1 MGRQRK
7 KPEYNPEII
16 QQEMIEITK
25 ELYLGRRESSN
36 KKRNTLSSVAEELDI
51 SIAKVIKLLITG
63 GAYMPEK
70 ARRVNEL
77 YSTGLTVAEIQN
89 KLGVSRATV
98 QSYLPYRKGVYSAK
112 ETSVNADR
120 IRIYRERCKCIEDLQ
135 DEPTEESLWNAV
147 VLFQEYPFYTS
158 SGLPFSYVLKEG
170 RDGTPNKELVVNRR
184 QESKTLA
191 WSSVI
196 LAFHK
201 ALEMRGGV
209 VERPKG
215 LGDIRGISY
224 VYPMLYRFGII
235 EVPSKKA
242 EKMKLKGG
250 KYHKVIEK

>member
-16 QQEMIEITK
+16 QQEMIEIAK
-25 ELYLGRRESSN
+25 ELYLERRDSSN

-77 YSTGLTVAEIQN
+77 YSTELTVAEIQN

-135 DEPTEESLWNAV
+135 DDPTEDSLWNAV

-158 SGLPFSYVLKEG
+158 SGLSFSYVLKEG
-170 RDGTPNKELVVNRR
+170 RDGTPNKELLVNRR

-201 ALEMRGGV
+201 ALEMRGEV

-235 EVPSKKA
+235 DVPAKKA
-242 EKMKLKGG
+242 EKMKL
-250 KYHKVIEK
+250 